1 MLNGSMYNVINNN
14 KLVLNLVLKQIIK
27 NRNHTYLCVRNDTV
41 NIENTRLIPI
51 PISVSKIVEVR
62 KVTKNGSHTYRCVR
76 NDTVNIENT
85 RLIPIS
91 VSKIVRSERSQRTE
105 AIHTVVYVT
114 TQLI

>member
-1 MLNGSMYNVINNN
+1 MYNVINKN

-41 NIENTRLIPI
+41 NIENTRLVP
-51 PISVSKIVEVR
+51 
-62 KVTKNGSHTYRCVR
+62 
-76 NDTVNIENT
+76 
-85 RLIPIS
+85 IPIS

-105 AIHTVVYVT
+105 AIPTAVYVT